1 VVCGFID
8 LRQYRD
14 CFSPYSPE
22 AAVHASSPLSAGLAM
37 RLFSLLLLS
46 CLVPFAHASE
56 EAMERFQHVMGDA
69 SRRQQAYAAGQERAL
84 FCGYCHGENGN
95 SKRPHIP
102 NLASQNPIYLF
113 HSFEKF
119 AKGERVD
126 FVMSKLAKSLSLE
139 DRVNIAVYFS
149 QQKVEPTA
157 AASDAALAQRGG
169 ALFQRTCTACHGSHA
184 QGKETM
190 PRLAGQPGEYIRK
203 ALGRFRS
210 NDPSRAGSVMIG
222 IAGQLSES
230 DIEAL
235 AAYLTQLQLSEQQEQ
250 QAAAQLLGSNT
261 R

>member
-1 VVCGFID
+1 
-8 LRQYRD
+8 
-14 CFSPYSPE
+14 
-22 AAVHASSPLSAGLAM
+22 M
-37 RLFSLLLLS
+37 RLFSLLLLG

-56 EAMERFQHVMGDA
+56 EAMERFHDVMEDA
-69 SRRQQAYAAGQERAL
+69 TLRQQAYAAGQERAL
-84 FCGYCHGENGN
+84 FCGYCHGETGN

-102 NLASQNPIYLF
+102 NLASQNPVYLF

-126 FVMSKLAKSLSLE
+126 FVMSKLAKSLTLE
-139 DRVNIAVYFS
+139 DRVNMAVYFS
-149 QQKVEPTA
+149 QQKVEPASA
-157 AASDAALAQRGG
+157 APDRALVQRGG

-190 PRLAGQPGEYIRK
+190 PRLAGQPDEYIRK

-222 IAGQLSES
+222 VASQLSDP

-250 QAAAQLLGSNT
+250 QASTQLLGLSAH
-261 R
+261 

>member
-1 VVCGFID
+1 
-8 LRQYRD
+8 
-14 CFSPYSPE
+14 
-22 AAVHASSPLSAGLAM
+22 M

-56 EAMERFQHVMGDA
+56 EAMVRFNYLMDDTA
-69 SRRQQAYAAGQERAL
+69 RRQQAYKAGQERAL
-84 FCGYCHGENGN
+84 FCGYCHGETGN

-102 NLASQNPIYLF
+102 NLASQNPVYLF

-126 FVMSKLAKSLSLE
+126 FVMTKLAKSLTLE

-149 QQKVEPTA
+149 QQKVEPATVA
-157 AASDAALAQRGG
+157 PDAALVQRGE
-169 ALFQRTCTACHGSHA
+169 AMFQRTCTACHGSHA

-190 PRLAGQPGEYIRK
+190 PRLAGQSDEYIRK

-222 IAGQLSES
+222 IAGKLSEA

-250 QAAAQLLGSNT
+250 QASAQLLGVVAH
-261 R
+261 

>member
-1 VVCGFID
+1 
-8 LRQYRD
+8 
-14 CFSPYSPE
+14 
-22 AAVHASSPLSAGLAM
+22 M
-37 RLFSLLLLS
+37 RLFCLLLLS

-56 EAMERFQHVMGDA
+56 ETMERFQYLMEDTA
-69 SRRQQAYAAGQERAL
+69 RRQQAYAAGQERAL
-84 FCGYCHGENGN
+84 FCGYCHGETGN

-119 AKGERVD
+119 ARGERVD
-126 FVMSKLAKSLSLE
+126 FVMSKLAKNLTLE
-139 DRVNIAVYFS
+139 DQVNIAVYFS
-149 QQKVEPTA
+149 QQKVEPAA
-157 AASDAALAQRGG
+157 AASDAALVQRGET
-169 ALFQRTCTACHGSHA
+169 LFQRTCTSCHGIHA

-222 IAGQLSES
+222 VAGQLSET

-235 AAYLTQLQLSEQQEQ
+235 AAYLTQLQLNEQEEQ
-250 QAAAQLLGSNT
+250 QASTQLLGLSAH
-261 R
+261 